1 VNASLSF
8 RPMRAHPLHAACLAV
23 ALVCGCG
30 GGDGGEEPRAARAQ
44 LPVALDVS
52 VPSDEAVVRAEVIDV
67 RGSVDPP
74 GARVRVLG
82 EPAHVRGGSFAAAVP
97 LLPGANVIDVIATAR
112 GREPAMT
119 ALRVVREM
127 PVEVP
132 DLEDAEISEAQER
145 VADAGLQLE
154 VHESGGLFDDLFGG
168 ELAVC
173 EQDPEAG
180 ELVRRGTTIVVAVAR
195 SC

>member
-1 VNASLSF
+1 M
-8 RPMRAHPLHAACLAV
+8 RPRPLHAACLAV

-30 GGDGGEEPRAARAQ
+30 GGDDGGDPRAARAQ

-52 VPSDEAVVRAEVIDV
+52 VPADEALVRAEVIDV

-82 EPAHVRGGSFAAAVP
+82 EPAHVREGSFAAAVP
-97 LLPGANVIDVIATAR
+97 LQPGANVIDVIATAR

-119 ALRVVREM
+119 ALRVEREM

-145 VADAGLQLE
+145 VADAGLELE

-180 ELVRRGTTIVVAVAR
+180 EMVRRGTTIVVAVAR

>member
-1 VNASLSF
+1 VLLRDVA
-8 RPMRAHPLHAACLAV
+8 
-23 ALVCGCG
+23 ALVDGLEDARIG
-30 GGDGGEEPRAARAQ
+30 GWYNGETA
-44 LPVALDVS
+44 VILDVQ
-52 VPSDEAVVRAEVIDV
+52 RQ
-67 RGSVDPP
+67 
-74 GARVRVLG
+74 
-82 EPAHVRGGSFAAAVP
+82 
-97 LLPGANVIDVIATAR
+97 PGANVIDVLATAR

-119 ALRVVREM
+119 ALRVVREL

-132 DLEDAEISEAQER
+132 DLEDAEIAEAQER

>member
-1 VNASLSF
+1 MTYTLGSGRGWSGSTPGGRYTYSGRRAGSPSGLPASSSDSTTSRSSVPCIGRSHGAPAGPSTSVRVIAPNASLRF

-30 GGDGGEEPRAARAQ
+30 GGDDGEEPRAARAQ
-44 LPVALDVS
+44 LPV
-52 VPSDEAVVRAEVIDV
+52 
-67 RGSVDPP
+67 
-74 GARVRVLG
+74 
-82 EPAHVRGGSFAAAVP
+82 
-97 LLPGANVIDVIATAR
+97 
-112 GREPAMT
+112 
-119 ALRVVREM
+119 VREL

-132 DLEDAEISEAQER
+132 DLEDAEIAEAQER

-180 ELVRRGTTIVVAVAR
+180 GEGGGGGGGGGAG
-195 SC
+195 

>member
-1 VNASLSF
+1 
-8 RPMRAHPLHAACLAV
+8 MRAHPLHAACLAV

-30 GGDGGEEPRAARAQ
+30 GDDGGEPRAARAA

-52 VPSDEAVVRAEVIDV
+52 APTDEATVRAEVIDV

-74 GARVRVLG
+74 GA
-82 EPAHVRGGSFAAAVP
+82 PAHGRGGGFAAAGP
-97 LLPGANVIDVIATAR
+97 RQPGANVIDVIAPGR

-132 DLEDAEISEAQER
+132 DLEDAEITEAQER
-145 VADAGLQLE
+145 VADVGLELE
-154 VHESGGLFDDLFGG
+154 VHESGGLFDELFGG

-173 EQDPEAG
+173 SQDPEAG
-180 ELVRRGTTIVVAVAR
+180 ELVRRGTTIVVSVAR

>member
-1 VNASLSF
+1 
-8 RPMRAHPLHAACLAV
+8 MRARPLFAACLAA
-23 ALVCGCG
+23 ALVGGCG
-30 GGDGGEEPRAARAQ
+30 GDDGGGEPRAARAV
-44 LPVALDVS
+44 LPVALDVR
-52 VPSDEAVVRAEVIDV
+52 VPADEAVVRAEVIDV
-67 RGSVDPP
+67 RGSVEPAS
-74 GARVRVLG
+74 ARVRVLG
-82 EPAHVRGGSFAAAVP
+82 EPAHVRDGSFSAAVP
-97 LLPGANVIDVIATAR
+97 LRPGANVIDVIATAR

-119 ALRVVREM
+119 AVRVVREM

-145 VADAGLQLE
+145 VADAGLELE

-173 EQDPEAG
+173 DQDPDAG
-180 ELVRRGTTIVVAVAR
+180 ELVRRGTTIVVSVSR

>member
-1 VNASLSF
+1 M
-8 RPMRAHPLHAACLAV
+8 RPRPLYAAVLAAAV
-23 ALVCGCG
+23 LFGCG
-30 GGDGGEEPRAARAQ
+30 GDDGGEPRAARAL

-52 VPSDEAVVRAEVIDV
+52 VPADEAVVRAEVIDV

-74 GARVRVLG
+74 TARVRVLG
-82 EPAHVRGGSFAAAVP
+82 EPAHVRDGSFSAAVP
-97 LLPGANVIDVIATAR
+97 LQPGANVIDVIATAR

-132 DLEDAEISEAQER
+132 DLRDTEISEAQER
-145 VADAGLQLE
+145 VADAGLELE

-173 EQDPEAG
+173 DQDPDAG
-180 ELVRRGTTIVVAVAR
+180 ELVRRGTTIVVSVSR